1 MRMVALIVRR
11 ELAAY
16 FRSPLGFII
25 LSTVLL
31 LDGLLFNAYALGA
44 GERRSSSVL
53 MLFFF
58 YSSGTTMVASL
69 VISMRLLAEE
79 RQTGSAALLLAAPL
93 NEWEIIAGKFLSA
106 WIFLGI
112 TTVATAYMPM
122 LIFVNGSV
130 TAGQIVAGYLG
141 LLLLGATAIAIGT
154 LGSTLAPNQIVATL
168 LSSGML
174 VLLLVLW
181 WVGSVTAPPLS
192 TISVYAALYPKH
204 FPPFMSGVISTAN
217 VLYYASATYLFLQLA
232 VRALEAR
239 RWY

>member
-1 MRMVALIVRR
+1 
-11 ELAAY
+11 
-16 FRSPLGFII
+16 
-25 LSTVLL
+25 
-31 LDGLLFNAYALGA
+31 GLLFNAYALGA

-79 RQTGSAALLLAAPL
+79 RQTGSAALLLSAPL
-93 NEWEIIAGKFLSA
+93 KEWEIIAGKFLSA
-106 WIFLGI
+106 WIFLAI
-112 TTVATAYMPM
+112 VTVATVYMPM

-181 WVGSVTAPPLS
+181 WVGSITAPPLS

>member
-1 MRMVALIVRR
+1 MVTLIVRR

-53 MLFFF
+53 LLFFF

-93 NEWEIIAGKFLSA
+93 REWEIIAGKFLSA
-106 WIFLGI
+106 WIFLAI
-112 TTVATAYMPM
+112 ITVATVYMPM

>member
-1 MRMVALIVRR
+1 MVTLIVRR

-53 MLFFF
+53 LLFFF

-93 NEWEIIAGKFLSA
+93 REWEIIAGKFLSA
-106 WIFLGI
+106 WIFLAI
-112 TTVATAYMPM
+112 ITVATVYMPM

-232 VRALEAR
+232 VQALEAR

>member
-1 MRMVALIVRR
+1 MRMVTLIVRR

-53 MLFFF
+53 LLFFF

-93 NEWEIIAGKFLSA
+93 REWEIIAGKFLSA
-106 WIFLGI
+106 WIFLAI
-112 TTVATAYMPM
+112 ITVATVYMPM

>member
-1 MRMVALIVRR
+1 MTCCASIGPSWIWRPFSSASPATNHKEPAMRMAALIVRR
-11 ELAAY
+11 ELGAY

-53 MLFFF
+53 LLFFF

-93 NEWEIIAGKFLSA
+93 REWEIIAGKFLSA
-106 WIFLGI
+106 WIFLAI
-112 TTVATAYMPM
+112 ITVATVYMPM

-130 TAGQIVAGYLG
+130 TAGQIVAG
-141 LLLLGATAIAIGT
+141 
-154 LGSTLAPNQIVATL
+154 
-168 LSSGML
+168 
-174 VLLLVLW
+174 
-181 WVGSVTAPPLS
+181 
-192 TISVYAALYPKH
+192 
-204 FPPFMSGVISTAN
+204 
-217 VLYYASATYLFLQLA
+217 
-232 VRALEAR
+232 
-239 RWY
+239 

>member
-1 MRMVALIVRR
+1 MVALIVRR

-181 WVGSVTAPPLS
+181 WVGNVTAPPLS

>member
-1 MRMVALIVRR
+1 MVTLIVRR

-93 NEWEIIAGKFLSA
+93 REWEIIAGKFLSA
-106 WIFLGI
+106 WIFLAI
-112 TTVATAYMPM
+112 ITVATVYMPM

>member
-1 MRMVALIVRR
+1 MRMVTLIVRR

-53 MLFFF
+53 LLFFF

-93 NEWEIIAGKFLSA
+93 REWEIIAGKFLSA
-106 WIFLGI
+106 WIFLAI
-112 TTVATAYMPM
+112 ITVATVYMPM

-217 VLYYASATYLFLQLA
+217 VFYYASATYLFLQLA

>member
-1 MRMVALIVRR
+1 
-11 ELAAY
+11 
-16 FRSPLGFII
+16 LGFII

-53 MLFFF
+53 LLFFF

-93 NEWEIIAGKFLSA
+93 REWEIIAGKFLSA
-106 WIFLGI
+106 WIFLAI
-112 TTVATAYMPM
+112 ITVATVYMPM